1 MNLTKKTFLIIPVL
15 IFLPSLAAV
24 TALYY
29 FIASTFKPVSGS
41 IFNNGAGIVITSL
54 IITAAFGLAIDLFLL
69 LIRKSIIG
77 NINILTKRADE
88 IGETCD
94 FSSRLPVKT
103 DNDEISQLAWSFN
116 ALLDRMAESN
126 YSLEKN
132 IEESSTMLERSIRER
147 ISDLMTMNQVLT
159 LMEEVFEHSL
169 EGIIITD
176 SRGVITKVNPAF
188 TGITG
193 YSEHEVVGKNPRV
206 LKSEHHNPH
215 FYKSMWDSLLNEG
228 HWAGEI
234 WDRHKD
240 GNAFPEWLS
249 ISAIRNSEGETSHYV
264 GVFHD
269 ISDKK
274 RQEELI
280 RYHALHDSLT
290 DLPNIFLLKNRI
302 EQAILHSIRDKTK
315 FGVMFLDLD
324 NFRKFNESLGLA
336 IGDMLLKSAAERI
349 RSMARNVDTVARHG
363 GDEFII
369 LVENIYD
376 EKPLITLAQRILV
389 AFKEPFTIIDK
400 AFHIGISMGIAVFPD
415 DGEDFDN
422 LLRNAD
428 TAMYRAKEIGKETFS
443 MYTESLN
450 DRVTRKLT
458 LENELRIALKEK
470 DFEVY
475 YQPQMDLKTGK
486 ITGVEGLA
494 RWSNSH
500 GVIMPPDGFIPFS
513 EEAGLIFEIDRII
526 MEKALV
532 EIGEL
537 INSGKYPL
545 KLSLNCSAKVLHLK
559 RLPNII
565 TGYLSKF
572 NFAPDWFELEITE
585 SSIMENYKDSL
596 ESIHRL
602 RDTGI
607 AISLDDFGTGYSS
620 LSQLKNLPINS
631 LKIDRS
637 FIEEVSTGSTD
648 AHIIEAVVSL
658 SQKFGITVIA
668 EGVETEEQLQFLK
681 NAGCDVVQGYYIS
694 RPLPFDRLK
703 SFLGVA

>member
-1 MNLTKKTFLIIPVL
+1 MNITNRTILIIQVI
-15 IFLPSLAAV
+15 IFLSSLAVISALHFYISFIIKAGGEPGIPVSMRITAAALIVSAVFAGAV
-24 TALYY
+24 TAY
-29 FIASTFKPVSGS
+29 
-41 IFNNGAGIVITSL
+41 
-54 IITAAFGLAIDLFLL
+54 LL
-69 LIRKSIIG
+69 LVRYRIIS
-77 NINILTKRADE
+77 NITILTKRADE

-103 DNDEISQLAWSFN
+103 DDEISRLAWSFN

-126 YSLEKN
+126 YALEKT
-132 IEESSTMLERSIRER
+132 IEDSSTMLERSIRER
-147 ISDLMTMNQVLT
+147 ISELMTMNQVLT

-176 SRGVITKVNPAF
+176 SSGRITKVNPSF
-188 TGITG
+188 TSITG
-193 YSEHEVVGKNPRV
+193 YSEQEVVGKNPGI
-206 LKSEHHNPH
+206 LKSEHHNQH
-215 FYKSMWDSLLNEG
+215 FYKSMWESLLNEG
-228 HWAGEI
+228 HWSGEI

-249 ISAIRNSEGETSHYV
+249 ISAIRNSDGETSHYV

-302 EQAILHSIRDKTK
+302 DQAILHSIRDKSK

-324 NFRKFNESLGLA
+324 NFKKINESLGLA
-336 IGDMLLKSAAERI
+336 IGDMLLKAAAERI
-349 RSMARNVDTVARHG
+349 RNMARNVDTVARHG

-369 LVENIYD
+369 LVESIND
-376 EKPLITLAQRILV
+376 EKPLITLAQRILM
-389 AFKEPFTIIDK
+389 AFKEPFNILDK
-400 AFHIGISMGIAVFPD
+400 AFNIGISMGISVYPE
-415 DGEDFDN
+415 DGEDFEN

-450 DRVTRKLT
+450 DRVTRNVE
-458 LENELRIALKEK
+458 LENELRRALKEK

-475 YQPQMDLKTGK
+475 YQPQMDLKTGR
-486 ITGVEGLA
+486 IIGVEGLA

-513 EEAGLIFEIDRII
+513 EEAGLIFDIDRII
-526 MEKALV
+526 MEKALI
-532 EIGEL
+532 EIGGL
-537 INSGKYPL
+537 INSGLYPL

-559 RLPNII
+559 RLANII
-565 TGYLSKF
+565 TGYLARY
-572 NFAPDWFELEITE
+572 NFDPEWFELEITE
-585 SSIMENYKDSL
+585 SSIMENFKDSF
-596 ESIHRL
+596 ESINKL

-607 AISLDDFGTGYSS
+607 AIALDDFGTGYSS

-631 LKIDRS
+631 IKIDRS
-637 FIEEVSTGSTD
+637 FVEEVIKNKTD
-648 AHIIEAVVSL
+648 GHIIEAVISL
-658 SQKFGITVIA
+658 SQKFGVKVIA
-668 EGVETEEQLQFLK
+668 EGVETEEQMQFLK
-681 NAGCDVVQGYYIS
+681 NAGCDIVQGYYIS
-694 RPLPFDRLK
+694 RPIPFDQLK
-703 SFLGVA
+703 SFLNVG